1 MHLANQRLGKP
12 DKLSQG
18 AYTQTSY
25 PKIQWENTL
34 DKGGCRAPVE
44 EDVVEREKLLT
55 QRGTQGHRAGTRY
68 NNI

>member
-18 AYTQTSY
+18 AHSQTSY

-34 DKGGCRAPVE
+34 DKRGDYRAPGE
-44 EDVVEREKLLT
+44 
-55 QRGTQGHRAGTRY
+55 G
-68 NNI
+68 